1 MEKVEKAKRTHGE
14 KMEKFGKNMWNIL
27 ISKDN
32 ALLFA
37 IISTNKGGGDAWK
50 RTQRCWG
57 NKSGKKGDGPKI
69 SIFATS
75 GHFQ

>member
-37 IISTNKGGGDAWK
+37 IISTNKGGGRVEANTK
-50 RTQRCWG
+50 VL
-57 NKSGKKGDGPKI
+57 GK
-69 SIFATS
+69 
-75 GHFQ
+75 